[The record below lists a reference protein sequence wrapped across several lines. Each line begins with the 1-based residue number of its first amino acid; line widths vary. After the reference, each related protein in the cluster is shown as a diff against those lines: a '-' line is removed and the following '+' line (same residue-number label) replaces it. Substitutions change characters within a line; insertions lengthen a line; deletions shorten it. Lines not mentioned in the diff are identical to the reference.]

1 MQDRGKGTYVRE
13 SGEQTKTKP
22 WEQTKTK
29 PAMISCFGGQVAAE
43 PDEATVQTMNRLVQE
58 FQTILDSMDGR
69 DLGPDEQLEILDELS
84 RGHEELDG
92 MFPWRRS
99 RWRATKAALLSI
111 FGRNRGRSKVKPA
124 GEDGGITARH
134 LIRRNNRPAIACVHE
149 KAQTSVTEIFTR
161 VDAILAHNS
170 RPTQNIFKRETNVFV
185 HGDTV

>member
-1 MQDRGKGTYVRE
+1 
-13 SGEQTKTKP
+13 
-22 WEQTKTK
+22 
-29 PAMISCFGGQVAAE
+29 MISCFGGQVPAE

-84 RGHEELDG
+84 RGHEELDR

-134 LIRRNNRPAIACVHE
+134 LICRNTRPCIHE
-149 KAQTSVTEIFTR
+149 RAQTSVTEILTR
-161 VDAILAHNS
+161 VDAILAHDS
-170 RPTQNIFKRETNVFV
+170 RPTQNVFKRETNVFV